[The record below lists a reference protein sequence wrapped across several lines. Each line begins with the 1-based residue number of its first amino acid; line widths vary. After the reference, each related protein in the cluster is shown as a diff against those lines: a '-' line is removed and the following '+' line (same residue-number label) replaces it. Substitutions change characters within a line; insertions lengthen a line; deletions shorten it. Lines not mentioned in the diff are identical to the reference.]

1 MDCYQKLKVVD
12 LNKMKNN
19 LIKINLNQTVSKFE
33 LAEIKHEQNR
43 WYIFVSIGATFIMIL
58 LFNYFILS
66 QYHNLISDRLESAN
80 SLTND
85 AKVIRKNYEKYNVG
99 NIDLSISQDD
109 IDRLYLVENR
119 RVSLAAKLEKLA
131 YDIPNSMSL
140 EDLEYSYSKNGR
152 RVIILTLLSE
162 SDQDTYN
169 KNIKELIEN
178 ISMNFCSD
186 GDFKS
191 VDHEKILDEYKGQ
204 TFYRV
209 LFTIE

>member
-1 MDCYQKLKVVD
+1 
-12 LNKMKNN
+12 MKNN
-19 LIKINLNQTVSKFE
+19 LIKIDLNQTISKFE
-33 LAEIKHEQNR
+33 LAEIKNEQNR
-43 WYIFVSIGATFIMIL
+43 WYIFLSIGVVFIMIL

-80 SLTND
+80 ALTND

-152 RVIILTLLSE
+152 RIVILTVLSE

-209 LFTIE
+209 LFRIE

>member
-1 MDCYQKLKVVD
+1 
-12 LNKMKNN
+12 MKNK

-33 LAEIKHEQNR
+33 LAEIKNEQNR
-43 WYIFVSIGATFIMIL
+43 WYTFISISSIFFVIL
-58 LFNYFILS
+58 IFNYFILT
-66 QYHNLISDRLESAN
+66 QYHNLISDRLVSAN
-80 SLTND
+80 ALKND

-119 RVSLAAKLEKLA
+119 RISLAQKLEKLA
-131 YDIPNSMSL
+131 YDIPSSMSL
-140 EDLEYSYSKNGR
+140 EDLEYNYSKNGK

-162 SDQDTYN
+162 SDQETYN
-169 KNIKELIEN
+169 KNIKELIDN
-178 ISMNFCSD
+178 ISRNFCDD

-204 TFYRV
+204 SFYRV